1 MEAYTGILGQYFSE
15 VEPTE
20 RKRLYVLLQ
29 EEVLLPAA
37 LERLYKLRYVD
48 PQEPDREVDLFLWHF
63 VNLLQ
68 YYGAPGLFRQKTR
81 RAVQETLRA
90 LGLEAGNTETE
101 EERRLFYWE
110 YRNAARRYFGTVSAP
125 SYGRK
130 LFGTLAGRED
140 EKLLRMR
147 EDARKL
153 SFGNAEKYD
162 LAEESELICRAVNDE
177 FMAFFNTK
185 QGLAEDP
192 AAGERP

>member
-1 MEAYTGILGQYFSE
+1 MYNISCHKTRLILCFYYAIVILEIISCAGGWKNGSVYRHSGAVFSE

-20 RKRLYVLLQ
+20 RKRLYVSLQ

-101 EERRLFYWE
+101 EDRRQ
-110 YRNAARRYFGTVSAP
+110 
-125 SYGRK
+125 
-130 LFGTLAGRED
+130 
-140 EKLLRMR
+140 
-147 EDARKL
+147 
-153 SFGNAEKYD
+153 GNAR
-162 LAEESELICRAVNDE
+162 SFIIR
-177 FMAFFNTK
+177 TK
-185 QGLAEDP
+185 QGCLS
-192 AAGERP
+192 ERFEAFQRFV